1 MMDDSKKLIR
11 GLKDISPLFSTVS
24 GEVPVRHFPEVQV
37 LGVSSPDCDGDSL
50 LLNTFFA
57 SQIASPDKPCS
68 LLSVLSRCAKVSSEP
83 GKVMPESFGDHLN
96 RYCLYW
102 DELRDLVNRPFSS
115 RAEGVLQSRDIFLD
129 FEYRHLLHFEKAV
142 SLLDKWV
149 LLLKPTAESLSEG
162 YKMMKIGLALNPQL
176 EFFIALSGK
185 SEETKGE
192 IVFDRFSDFAFKHLD
207 ISLEWLGWMNLADPT
222 RHFSA
227 ALHTE
232 PLKYR
237 HWYARPSL
245 QKFMLA
251 GWIESL
257 ERKTQAGVPCPR
269 HARGDLMFPSPQAGI
284 PTIPAR
290 SHGLDGQS
298 SQAGDLCPRHARGDL
313 TSPSSQAGDLAEVS
327 R

>member
-1 MMDDSKKLIR
+1 MEDPKKLVR

-24 GEVPVRHFPEVQV
+24 EEVPAQRSPEVQV

-57 SQIASPDKPCS
+57 SQIASREKACS
-68 LLSVLSRCAKVSSEP
+68 LISVLSRCAKVSSGP
-83 GKVMPESFGDHLN
+83 GKGMPESFGDHLK

-102 DELRDLVNRPFSS
+102 DELRALMNGPSS
-115 RAEGVLQSRDIFLD
+115 PRGEGVLQSRDIFLD

-149 LLLKPTAESLSEG
+149 LLLKPTAESLTEG
-162 YKMMKIGLALNPQL
+162 YKMMKVGLALNPQL
-176 EFFIALSGK
+176 EFYITLSGK
-185 SEETKGE
+185 VEEAKG
-192 IVFDRFSDFAFKHLD
+192 VMAFDRFSDFVARNLETHLG
-207 ISLEWLGWMNLADPT
+207 WLGWVDLADPT

-232 PLKYR
+232 PLKYQQ
-237 HWYARPSL
+237 WNARPSL

-251 GWIESL
+251 GWIDSVES
-257 ERKTQAGVPCPR
+257 KTQAS
-269 HARGDLMFPSPQAGI
+269 AFAG
-284 PTIPAR
+284 
-290 SHGLDGQS
+290 
-298 SQAGDLCPRHARGDL
+298 
-313 TSPSSQAGDLAEVS
+313 VS

>member
-1 MMDDSKKLIR
+1 MMDDSKKLVR
-11 GLKDISPLFSTVS
+11 GLKDISSLFSAVS
-24 GEVPVRHFPEVQV
+24 GDAPVRRSPEVQV

-68 LLSVLSRCAKVSSEP
+68 LLSVLPRCSRVSS
-83 GKVMPESFGDHLN
+83 GSRKGTSESFGDHLN

-102 DELRDLVNRPFSS
+102 DELRDLVSGPFLS
-115 RAEGVLQSRDIFLD
+115 RAEGMLQSRDIFLD

-149 LLLKPTAESLSEG
+149 LLLKPTAESLTEG
-162 YKMMKIGLALNPQL
+162 YKMMKVGLALNPQL
-176 EFFIALSGK
+176 EFYITLSGK
-185 SEETKGE
+185 AEVAKGE
-192 IVFDRFSDFAFKHLD
+192 MVFDRFSDFALRHLEVQ
-207 ISLEWLGWMNLADPT
+207 LGWLGWMDLADPA

-232 PLKYR
+232 PLKYQ
-237 HWYARPSL
+237 HWDARPSL
-245 QKFMLA
+245 PKFMLA
-251 GWIESL
+251 GWIEFL
-257 ERKTQAGVPCPR
+257 ERKMQAG
-269 HARGDLMFPSPQAGI
+269 APS
-284 PTIPAR
+284 
-290 SHGLDGQS
+290 
-298 SQAGDLCPRHARGDL
+298 PRHARGDL

>member
-1 MMDDSKKLIR
+1 MINDPKKLVR
-11 GLKDISPLFSTVS
+11 GLKDISPLFGAVS
-24 GEVPVRHFPEVQV
+24 GEVPVRRSPEVQV

-57 SQIASPDKPCS
+57 SQIVSPDKPCS
-68 LLSVLSRCAKVSSEP
+68 LLSVLSRYAKVSSGP
-83 GKVMPESFGDHLN
+83 GNGMPESFGDHLE

-102 DELRDLVNRPFSS
+102 DELRDLISGPFSPQV
-115 RAEGVLQSRDIFLD
+115 EGVLQSRDIFLD

-149 LLLKPTAESLSEG
+149 LLLKPTAESLTEG
-162 YKMMKIGLALNPQL
+162 YKMMKVGLALNPQL
-176 EFFIALSGK
+176 EFYITLSGK
-185 SEETKGE
+185 AEEAKGAV
-192 IVFDRFSDFAFKHLD
+192 VFDRFSDFAFKHLD
-207 ISLEWLGWMNLADPT
+207 AHLGWLGWMDLADPA

-232 PLKYR
+232 PLKYQ
-237 HWYARPSL
+237 HWNAKPSL

-257 ERKTQAGVPCPR
+257 ERKAQAG
-269 HARGDLMFPSPQAGI
+269 AF
-284 PTIPAR
+284 
-290 SHGLDGQS
+290 
-298 SQAGDLCPRHARGDL
+298 
-313 TSPSSQAGDLAEVS
+313 AEVS